1 VLFTWLVMHLT
12 NHALGLVSIEA
23 MEAGRIWV
31 LLLWRNPVGTTLL
44 YGAFLTHFT
53 LAAVAIYQRRT
64 LRIPPLELLRLSLGL
79 SIPLLVVSHM
89 IGTRLSHEWYGTVD
103 SYSRIVWTLW
113 SARPDLG
120 VRQSLLLLIAWTHAC
135 IGLHLWLV
143 STRWYARMAPLF
155 LVAAVLVPVLAWLGF
170 ADAGKELAR
179 ASADP
184 AWLPRMQREWRL
196 PAPAQRAILDTT
208 VTVSYWTLAGLM
220 AAAFVARGVRS
231 VRERFRHAICIV
243 YPDARAEVRVARGTS
258 VLEASRIGGIA
269 HASVCGGR
277 GRCSTCRVRVVNGA
291 GGMPPP
297 SAAEARVL
305 ARVAAGQDVRLACQL
320 RPVHDLAVIRL
331 LPPDV
336 SIGDAG
342 SAPAELAGDEQ
353 DVTIFFADLRRFTR
367 IAERRL
373 PYDVVF
379 ILNRYFD
386 AVGTAI
392 AHEGGITN
400 QFTGDGVMALF
411 GVGAAPAVGAR
422 QALAAA
428 RTVTMAVAQLSTSL
442 ANELRTPLR
451 IGIGIHT
458 GPAVV
463 GRMGHGEAMY
473 LTAVG
478 DSVHV
483 ASRLQDM
490 TKDFDCQLVMS
501 EHVATLAGIDTSGLP
516 RHEITVRN
524 RTEPLAVRVVED
536 VQVLGV
542 PRSPAAPVP

>member
-1 VLFTWLVMHLT
+1 
-12 NHALGLVSIEA
+12 
-23 MEAGRIWV
+23 
-31 LLLWRNPVGTTLL
+31 
-44 YGAFLTHFT
+44 
-53 LAAVAIYQRRT
+53 
-64 LRIPPLELLRLSLGL
+64 
-79 SIPLLVVSHM
+79 
-89 IGTRLSHEWYGTVD
+89 
-103 SYSRIVWTLW
+103 
-113 SARPDLG
+113 
-120 VRQSLLLLIAWTHAC
+120 
-135 IGLHLWLV
+135 
-143 STRWYARMAPLF
+143 
-155 LVAAVLVPVLAWLGF
+155 
-170 ADAGKELAR
+170 
-179 ASADP
+179 
-184 AWLPRMQREWRL
+184 
-196 PAPAQRAILDTT
+196 
-208 VTVSYWTLAGLM
+208 
-220 AAAFVARGVRS
+220 
-231 VRERFRHAICIV
+231 
-243 YPDARAEVRVARGTS
+243 
-258 VLEASRIGGIA
+258 
-269 HASVCGGR
+269 
-277 GRCSTCRVRVVNGA
+277 
-291 GGMPPP
+291 MPPP
-297 SAAEARVL
+297 STNEARVL
-305 ARVAAGQDVRLACQL
+305 ARVAAGSDVRLACQL
-320 RPVHDLAVIRL
+320 RPAHDLAVIRL

-336 SIGDAG
+336 SIANAG
-342 SAPAELAGDEQ
+342 RAPAELAGDEQ
-353 DVTIFFADLRRFTR
+353 DVTVFFADLRRFTR

-386 AVGTAI
+386 AVGSAI
-392 AHEGGITN
+392 ASEGGITN

-542 PRSPAAPVP
+542 PRSPTAPVP